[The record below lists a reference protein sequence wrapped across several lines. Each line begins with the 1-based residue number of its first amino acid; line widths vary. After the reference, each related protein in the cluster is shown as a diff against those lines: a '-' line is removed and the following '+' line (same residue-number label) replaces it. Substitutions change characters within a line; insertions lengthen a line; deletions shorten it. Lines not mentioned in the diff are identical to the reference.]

1 MNIYKEFTGLV
12 KKYDINP
19 RNLKLE
25 ITESAIMMNLPR
37 QLELIKMLR
46 EASFIVEMD
55 DFGSGYSSLN
65 MLKEI
70 QVDVLKLDM
79 AFLKRSEN
87 EERSKIILQTI
98 IEMSKQLQMPVIMEG
113 VETQEQVDFLTSIG
127 CDMFQGFFFAR
138 PMEIAQFEETY
149 LKKK

>member
-1 MNIYKEFTGLV
+1 
-12 KKYDINP
+12 
-19 RNLKLE
+19 LE
-25 ITESAIMMNLPR
+25 ITESAIMVNLPR

-79 AFLKRSEN
+79 AFLKRSET

-98 IEMSKQLQMPVIMEG
+98 IEMSKQLEMPVIMEG

-138 PMEIAQFEETY
+138 PMEIEKFEEIY
-149 LKKK
+149 LKDKIKK